1 MAREYVKRPTQPQN
15 GARPA
20 ERPRSPARRQYV
32 RFAFYTLDPLWR
44 RLSPERQR
52 QDKADLVAAIERFDR
67 RMLLRPYSLM
77 GTRADAELLLWQ
89 IAESVEPFQ
98 ELAAVIAG
106 TRMGAYLRLAVS
118 YLSQTKRSVYE
129 IRDMPG
135 EATDRLR
142 IDPSEAKYLFIYP
155 FIKTRQWYHLPL
167 EERQSMMDEHIR
179 VGRKYPAV
187 KLNTTYSFG
196 LDDQEFVVA
205 FETDEPSDFLDLVQ
219 ELRETQAS
227 LYTLRDTPL
236 YSCIRMTIE
245 ESLDALGG
253 PKIARPAAIAEAR
266 ELWVEV
272 CPLAELAPG
281 TSRLVYLGSQQV
293 AVFNVEGRLFAISN
307 RCSHARGPLSEG
319 EIEVSGDRCTV
330 TCPWHFGRFDLATG
344 AVVDGVASA
353 AVPTYLVEVRDGVI
367 HVGTR
372 PAARRETARP
382 EAGTRS

>member
-1 MAREYVKRPTQPQN
+1 MVREYIQRPPL
-15 GARPA
+15 PA
-20 ERPRSPARRQYV
+20 SDAKPATARPRSPAKRQYV
-32 RFAFYTLDPLWR
+32 RFAFYAIDPLWR
-44 RLSPERQR
+44 RLSPARQQ
-52 QDKADLVAAIERFDR
+52 QDKQEFVEAIERFDR

-106 TRMGAYLRLAVS
+106 TRMGAYLKLVVS

-135 EATDRLR
+135 EAPDRLR
-142 IDPSEAKYLFIYP
+142 IDPSEAKFLFVYP

-167 EERQSMMDEHIR
+167 EERQAMMDEHIR

-236 YSCIRMTIE
+236 YSCVRMTIE
-245 ESLDALGG
+245 ETLDALGG
-253 PKIARPAAIAEAR
+253 PKIARPAEVEAAS
-266 ELWVEV
+266 ELWAEV
-272 CPLAELAPG
+272 CPLNELEPG
-281 TSRLVYLGSQQV
+281 GSRVAYLGGHQV
-293 AVFNVEGRLFAISN
+293 AVFNVEGQLYAISN

-319 EIEVSGDRCTV
+319 EVEVTGARCIV
-330 TCPWHFGRFDLATG
+330 TCPWHYGRFDLGTG
-344 AVVDGVASA
+344 EAVEGVVSASVA
-353 AVPTYLVEVRDGVI
+353 TYLVEVRDGVI

-372 PAARRETARP
+372 PPAPSPVPQADTH
-382 EAGTRS
+382 S